1 MFLIR
6 SATINMSNVSDDGSE
21 EIDIDYST
29 QQQLRAMNVTT
40 DGKRVIKYCLQLS
53 HSANNL
59 DHHSVQ
65 NTRI

>member
-1 MFLIR
+1 MDSTEMFLIH

-40 DGKRVIKYCLQLS
+40 DGKRVIKYCLQL
-53 HSANNL
+53 
-59 DHHSVQ
+59 
-65 NTRI
+65 